1 MEFWRRKK
9 KARKCFLKSG
19 SMFLQQ
25 LIADCNGMSNP
36 IRMFSSDQM
45 SKATD
50 HFDPMSALPNSF
62 WFTLYKGVI
71 EGRSYVIKRFSEYV
85 VRAEEAN
92 VYNDIALSARVS
104 NHSGFLKLIGCC
116 LEFPR
121 PIMVF
126 EDLEYIAVNER
137 GSLGSEDGPLLPWNV
152 RLKIAKEIATAI
164 TYLHSAFPRIIIHRD
179 ICAKNVFLDKNGT
192 AKLTDLTVA
201 VTLPEGKSWIE
212 DRERGEPVAFGG
224 DSNDMR
230 PCQMKMFLDLAMR
243 CCEKRNEDRPKMITG
258 NYLKSE
264 RSQVNKFAF
273 RFCAKSVDKRPKMID
288 VAKEFNVA
296 EKIAEVGGDIYR
308 MSRNA
313 SVIQR
318 KGYASDEE
326 LDELDS
332 PLTFVIDKVYVSLS
346 SGHNE
351 KLKQQNE
358 QVGKMVANVRYE
370 LLREVL
376 GLW

>member
-212 DRERGEPVAFGG
+212 DRVTGIIGYIDPIYARTGIVTEYSDVYNVYSFGILMLILLMGKPSLLDDSDGHLVFDTNILVHVKDLQQRGEPVEFGG
-224 DSNDMR
+224 DSN
-230 PCQMKMFLDLAMR
+230 
-243 CCEKRNEDRPKMITG
+243 
-258 NYLKSE
+258 
-264 RSQVNKFAF
+264 
-273 RFCAKSVDKRPKMID
+273 
-288 VAKEFNVA
+288 
-296 EKIAEVGGDIYR
+296 
-308 MSRNA
+308 
-313 SVIQR
+313 
-318 KGYASDEE
+318 
-326 LDELDS
+326 
-332 PLTFVIDKVYVSLS
+332 
-346 SGHNE
+346 
-351 KLKQQNE
+351 
-358 QVGKMVANVRYE
+358 
-370 LLREVL
+370 
-376 GLW
+376 